1 MERWGL
7 GCPRRALYK
16 DIYDLFLYCCDKNTM
31 NKQEE
36 GFMWLMIPE
45 EAESILAELWHVTGA
60 EAESIFL
67 EP

>member
-1 MERWGL
+1 
-7 GCPRRALYK
+7 
-16 DIYDLFLYCCDKNTM
+16 M